1 MSSISISDGIYRVR
15 DGSVAL
21 LGSKDGNTGD
31 VVFPAIV
38 GAQSGEEGLVEISGV
53 GRLWTYTVQRFKPKS
68 PFDDGQPDA
77 EFVPYVVG
85 YVSFEESGIIVEG
98 RIVNAEPDELEIGQ
112 EMSIC
117 SAVIAK
123 SQGDNVELYAFAPL
137 ESLG

>member
-68 PFDDGQPDA
+68 PFDDGQPDI

-85 YVSFEESGIIVEG
+85 YVSFEESGVIVEG

-123 SQGDNVELYAFAPL
+123 SQGDNIELYAFAPL

>member
-1 MSSISISDGIYRVR
+1 MSSRLMAKDIYRVR
-15 DGSVAL
+15 GGSVAL
-21 LGSKDGNTGD
+21 LGSKDGSTGN
-31 VVFPAIV
+31 VVFPALAGV
-38 GAQSGEEGLVEISGV
+38 QSGEEGFVEISGV

-68 PFDDGQPDA
+68 PFDDGQPDI

-85 YVSFEESGIIVEG
+85 YVSFEESGVIVEG

>member
-31 VVFPAIV
+31 VVFPAVV

-53 GRLWTYTVQRFKPKS
+53 GRLWTYTVQQFKPKF

-98 RIVNAEPDELEIGQ
+98 RIVNAAPDELEIGQ

-123 SQGDNVELYAFAPL
+123 SQGDNIELYAFAPL

>member
-1 MSSISISDGIYRVR
+1 MSSISISDGIYWVR

-21 LGSKDGNTGD
+21 LGSKGGASGD
-31 VVFPAIV
+31 VVFPALS
-38 GAQSGEEGLVEISGV
+38 GAQGEADGLAEISGV
-53 GRLWTYTVQRFKPKS
+53 GRLWTYTVQRFKPKF

-98 RIVNAEPDELEIGQ
+98 RIVNAAPDELEIGQ

-117 SAVIAK
+117 STVIAK
-123 SQGDNVELYAFAPL
+123 SQGNNIELYAFAPL
-137 ESLG
+137 ESQS

>member
-1 MSSISISDGIYRVR
+1 VFKLDGDEVK
-15 DGSVAL
+15 L
-21 LGSKDGNTGD
+21 LSYKGGGG
-31 VVFPAIV
+31 VVFPAPNFLKA
-38 GAQSGEEGLVEISGV
+38 GDEGVVEISGV
-53 GRLWTYTVQRFKPKS
+53 GRLWTYTVQRFKPKF
-68 PFDDGQPDA
+68 PFDDGQPDI

-117 SAVIAK
+117 SAIIAK
-123 SQGDNVELYAFAPL
+123 SQGDNVELYAFSPL

>member
-1 MSSISISDGIYRVR
+1 MSSRLMDKGIYRVR

-31 VVFPAIV
+31 VVFPAVV

-53 GRLWTYTVQRFKPKS
+53 GRLWTYTVQRFKPKF

-98 RIVNAEPDELEIGQ
+98 RIVNAAPD
-112 EMSIC
+112 
-117 SAVIAK
+117 
-123 SQGDNVELYAFAPL
+123 
-137 ESLG
+137 